1 MKIQRIS
8 GFQSI
13 LEFPDFASSYNSYY
27 NSFKA
32 TDLGKIHQSLPLDS
46 MVAQMGL
53 KDSRKG
59 PQSIFSPKGKLALM
73 F

>member
-32 TDLGKIHQSLPLDS
+32 TDLGKIHQSLP
-46 MVAQMGL
+46 
-53 KDSRKG
+53 
-59 PQSIFSPKGKLALM
+59 
-73 F
+73 